1 MASPASPASFRVPA
15 DVVEGWKDALSADRA
30 VKGVEPVLKEL
41 LDALLAQSPDG
52 YVAVERHKVFSWAEA
67 VRGASTRA
75 PDGAKLAAVADEM
88 RSHLAAAEAGKGPPA
103 GAAAAAAA
111 AGPAV
116 APATAP
122 GPAPATAPAAGQGW
136 AASYVPPPAVVY
148 TKAVAPP
155 LAPAGATASASMRLV
170 TERDLAGA
178 VAQLLREAT
187 QEVVVVAPWNG
198 GLDVLVKDLL
208 VLPRSVGLR
217 VLTRRAQP
225 EDEAW
230 HRALQDLQRR
240 GVDLV
245 ISPLLYTRCVIVDG
259 RKLLLGAAGAPA
271 NVGREMALLVEDANV
286 AGQARANVGRLW
298 QEARDGR

>member
-1 MASPASPASFRVPA
+1 
-15 DVVEGWKDALSADRA
+15 
-30 VKGVEPVLKEL
+30 
-41 LDALLAQSPDG
+41 
-52 YVAVERHKVFSWAEA
+52 
-67 VRGASTRA
+67 
-75 PDGAKLAAVADEM
+75 
-88 RSHLAAAEAGKGPPA
+88 
-103 GAAAAAAA
+103 
-111 AGPAV
+111 
-116 APATAP
+116 
-122 GPAPATAPAAGQGW
+122 
-136 AASYVPPPAVVY
+136 
-148 TKAVAPP
+148 
-155 LAPAGATASASMRLV
+155 MRLV